1 MLKLNFSLK
10 ESYLTISTNIS
21 LEPDKIYAVV
31 GPSGAGK
38 STFLNLISGFASIS
52 RGTIIWN
59 GQEISNLP
67 PAKRNVS
74 ILFQDNNLF
83 PHLSVWRNL
92 ALAVTHWPKISRDNE
107 EKLKAVMSEVGILGL
122 ENRKPS
128 QLSGGQQSR
137 VALARVLLQKNKILL
152 LDEPFSA
159 LDPLIRRQM
168 QDEFMKIQSVLNKS
182 IVFITTFLFLNLPII
197 IVSPTLRL
205 SLSAILIGLRFS
217 SVEIFNTAISAFLSI
232 PIMFAG

>member
-52 RGTIIWN
+52 SGSIIWN

-67 PAKRNVS
+67 PAKRSVS

-159 LDPLIRRQM
+159 LGPSLKDQMLELIKKISKNKKLLVLMVTHDPADAKKVAFQTLVIK
-168 QDEFMKIQSVLNKS
+168 DKKVYPPLSTEKALD
-182 IVFITTFLFLNLPII
+182 PING
-197 IVSPTLRL
+197 PLADYL
-205 SLSAILIGLRFS
+205 
-217 SVEIFNTAISAFLSI
+217 
-232 PIMFAG
+232 

>member
-21 LEPDKIYAVV
+21 LEPEKIYAVV

-52 RGTIIWN
+52 SGSIIWN
-59 GQEISNLP
+59 EQEISHLP
-67 PAKRNVS
+67 PAKRSVS

-159 LDPLIRRQM
+159 LGPSLKDQMLELIR
-168 QDEFMKIQSVLNKS
+168 KIAKNKKLLVLMVTHEPADAKKVAS
-182 IVFITTFLFLNLPII
+182 Q
-197 IVSPTLRL
+197 TLVVKDKKVHPPL
-205 SLSAILIGLRFS
+205 STEKALDPVNGPLADYL
-217 SVEIFNTAISAFLSI
+217 
-232 PIMFAG
+232 

>member
-21 LEPDKIYAVV
+21 LEPEKIYAVV

-52 RGTIIWN
+52 SGTIKWN
-59 GQEISNLP
+59 GQDISNLP
-67 PAKRNVS
+67 PAKRSVS

-92 ALAVTHWPKISRDNE
+92 ALAVTHWPKISRDHE

-128 QLSGGQQSR
+128 ELSGGQQSR

-159 LDPLIRRQM
+159 LGPSLKDQMLELIKKIAKNKKLLVLMVTHEPADAKKVASQTLVVKDKKVHPPLSTEKALDPVNGPLA
-168 QDEFMKIQSVLNKS
+168 DYL
-182 IVFITTFLFLNLPII
+182 
-197 IVSPTLRL
+197 
-205 SLSAILIGLRFS
+205 
-217 SVEIFNTAISAFLSI
+217 
-232 PIMFAG
+232 

>member
-1 MLKLNFSLK
+1 MERQEMLKLNFSLK

-52 RGTIIWN
+52 SGTIIWN

-67 PAKRNVS
+67 PAKRSVS

-159 LDPLIRRQM
+159 LGPSLKDQMLELIKKIAKNKKLLVLMVTHEPADAKKVASQTLVVKDKKVHPPLITEKAL
-168 QDEFMKIQSVLNKS
+168 D
-182 IVFITTFLFLNLPII
+182 PING
-197 IVSPTLRL
+197 PLADYL
-205 SLSAILIGLRFS
+205 LYQ
-217 SVEIFNTAISAFLSI
+217 
-232 PIMFAG
+232 

>member
-21 LEPDKIYAVV
+21 LEPEKIYAVV

-52 RGTIIWN
+52 SGTIIWN

-67 PAKRNVS
+67 PAKRSVS

-128 QLSGGQQSR
+128 ELSGGQQSR

-159 LDPLIRRQM
+159 LGPSLKDQMLELIKKIAKNKKLLVLMVTHEPADAKKVASQTLVVKDKKVHPPLITEKAL
-168 QDEFMKIQSVLNKS
+168 DPINGPLADYLLNQ
-182 IVFITTFLFLNLPII
+182 
-197 IVSPTLRL
+197 
-205 SLSAILIGLRFS
+205 
-217 SVEIFNTAISAFLSI
+217 
-232 PIMFAG
+232 

>member
-1 MLKLNFSLK
+1 MERQEMLKLNFSLK

-21 LEPDKIYAVV
+21 LEPEKIYAVV

-52 RGTIIWN
+52 SGTITWN
-59 GQEISNLP
+59 GEEISNLP
-67 PAKRNVS
+67 PAKRSVS

-92 ALAVTHWPKISRDNE
+92 ALAVTHWPKISRDHE

-159 LDPLIRRQM
+159 LGPSLKDQMLELIKKIAKNKKLLVLMVTHEPADAKKVASQTLVVKDKKVHPPLITEKAL
-168 QDEFMKIQSVLNKS
+168 DPINGPLADYLLNQ
-182 IVFITTFLFLNLPII
+182 
-197 IVSPTLRL
+197 
-205 SLSAILIGLRFS
+205 
-217 SVEIFNTAISAFLSI
+217 
-232 PIMFAG
+232 

>member
-52 RGTIIWN
+52 SGSIIWN
-59 GQEISNLP
+59 EQEISHLP
-67 PAKRNVS
+67 PAKRSVS

-128 QLSGGQQSR
+128 ELSGGQQSR

-159 LDPLIRRQM
+159 LGPSLKDQMLELTKKIAKNKKLLVLMVTHEPADAKKVASQTLVVKDKKVHPPLSTEKALDPVNGPLA
-168 QDEFMKIQSVLNKS
+168 DYL
-182 IVFITTFLFLNLPII
+182 
-197 IVSPTLRL
+197 
-205 SLSAILIGLRFS
+205 
-217 SVEIFNTAISAFLSI
+217 
-232 PIMFAG
+232 

>member
-1 MLKLNFSLK
+1 MERQEMLKLNFSLK

-21 LEPDKIYAVV
+21 LEPEKIYAVV

-52 RGTIIWN
+52 SGTIIWN

-67 PAKRNVS
+67 PAKRSVS

-159 LDPLIRRQM
+159 LGPSLKEQMLELIKKIAKNKKLLVLMVTHEPADAKKVASQTLVVKDKKVHPPLITEKAL
-168 QDEFMKIQSVLNKS
+168 DPINGPLADYLLNQ
-182 IVFITTFLFLNLPII
+182 
-197 IVSPTLRL
+197 
-205 SLSAILIGLRFS
+205 
-217 SVEIFNTAISAFLSI
+217 
-232 PIMFAG
+232 

>member
-1 MLKLNFSLK
+1 MERQEMLKLNFSLK

-21 LEPDKIYAVV
+21 LEPEKIYAVV

-52 RGTIIWN
+52 SGSIIWN
-59 GQEISNLP
+59 GQEINHLP
-67 PAKRNVS
+67 PAKRSVS

-159 LDPLIRRQM
+159 LGPSLKDQMLELIKKISKNKKLLVLMVTPDPADAKKVASQ
-168 QDEFMKIQSVLNKS
+168 
-182 IVFITTFLFLNLPII
+182 
-197 IVSPTLRL
+197 TLVVKDKKVHPPL
-205 SLSAILIGLRFS
+205 STEKALDPVNGPLADYL
-217 SVEIFNTAISAFLSI
+217 
-232 PIMFAG
+232 

>member
-52 RGTIIWN
+52 SGSIIWN
-59 GQEISNLP
+59 EQEISHLP
-67 PAKRNVS
+67 PAKRSVS

-92 ALAVTHWPKISRDNE
+92 ALAVTHWPKISRDHE

-128 QLSGGQQSR
+128 ELSGGQQSR

-159 LDPLIRRQM
+159 LGPSLKDQMLELIKKIAKNKKLLVLMVTHEPADAKKVASQTLVVKDKKVHPPLITEKAL
-168 QDEFMKIQSVLNKS
+168 DPVNGPLADY
-182 IVFITTFLFLNLPII
+182 L
-197 IVSPTLRL
+197 
-205 SLSAILIGLRFS
+205 
-217 SVEIFNTAISAFLSI
+217 
-232 PIMFAG
+232 

>member
-1 MLKLNFSLK
+1 MERQEMLKLNFSLK

-52 RGTIIWN
+52 SGTITWN
-59 GQEISNLP
+59 GEEISNLP
-67 PAKRNVS
+67 PAKRSVS

-92 ALAVTHWPKISRDNE
+92 ALAVTHWPKISRDHE

-137 VALARVLLQKNKILL
+137 VALARVLLQENKILL

-159 LDPLIRRQM
+159 LGPSLKDQMLELIKKIAKNKKLLVLMVTHEPADAKKVASQTLVVKDKKVHPPLSTEKALDPINGPLADYLLYQ
-168 QDEFMKIQSVLNKS
+168 
-182 IVFITTFLFLNLPII
+182 
-197 IVSPTLRL
+197 
-205 SLSAILIGLRFS
+205 
-217 SVEIFNTAISAFLSI
+217 
-232 PIMFAG
+232 

>member
-1 MLKLNFSLK
+1 MERQEMLKLNFSLK

-21 LEPDKIYAVV
+21 LEPNKIYAVV

-52 RGTIIWN
+52 SGTIMWN
-59 GQEISNLP
+59 GEEISHLP
-67 PAKRNVS
+67 PAKRSVS

-128 QLSGGQQSR
+128 ELSGGQQSR

-159 LDPLIRRQM
+159 LGPSLKDQMLELIKKIAKNKKLLVLMVTHEPADAKKVASQTLVVKDKKVHPPLSTEKALDPVNGPLA
-168 QDEFMKIQSVLNKS
+168 DYL
-182 IVFITTFLFLNLPII
+182 
-197 IVSPTLRL
+197 
-205 SLSAILIGLRFS
+205 
-217 SVEIFNTAISAFLSI
+217 
-232 PIMFAG
+232 

>member
-52 RGTIIWN
+52 SGTIIWN

-67 PAKRNVS
+67 PAKRSVS

-159 LDPLIRRQM
+159 LGPSLKDQMLELIKKIAKNKKLLVLMVPHEPADAKKVASQTLVVKDKKVHPPLITEKAL
-168 QDEFMKIQSVLNKS
+168 DPINGPLADYLLNQ
-182 IVFITTFLFLNLPII
+182 
-197 IVSPTLRL
+197 
-205 SLSAILIGLRFS
+205 
-217 SVEIFNTAISAFLSI
+217 
-232 PIMFAG
+232 

>member
-52 RGTIIWN
+52 SGSIIWN

-67 PAKRNVS
+67 PAKRSVS

-128 QLSGGQQSR
+128 ELSGGQQSR

-159 LDPLIRRQM
+159 LGPSLKDQMLELIKKIAKNKKLLVLMVTHEPADAKKVASQTLVVKDKKVHPPLSTEKALDPVNGPLA
-168 QDEFMKIQSVLNKS
+168 DYL
-182 IVFITTFLFLNLPII
+182 
-197 IVSPTLRL
+197 
-205 SLSAILIGLRFS
+205 
-217 SVEIFNTAISAFLSI
+217 
-232 PIMFAG
+232 

>member
-1 MLKLNFSLK
+1 MLNLNFSLK

-52 RGTIIWN
+52 SGSILWN

-67 PAKRNVS
+67 PAKRSVS

-159 LDPLIRRQM
+159 LGPSLKDQMLELIKKIAKNKKLLVLMVTHEPADAKKVASQTLVVKDKKVHPPLSTEKALDPINGPLA
-168 QDEFMKIQSVLNKS
+168 DYL
-182 IVFITTFLFLNLPII
+182 
-197 IVSPTLRL
+197 
-205 SLSAILIGLRFS
+205 
-217 SVEIFNTAISAFLSI
+217 
-232 PIMFAG
+232 

>member
-1 MLKLNFSLK
+1 MERQEMLKLNFSLK

-52 RGTIIWN
+52 SGTIIWN

-67 PAKRNVS
+67 PAKRSVS

-159 LDPLIRRQM
+159 LGPSLKDQMLELIKKIAKNKKLLVLMVTHEPADAKKVASQTLVVKDKKVHPPLITEEAL
-168 QDEFMKIQSVLNKS
+168 D
-182 IVFITTFLFLNLPII
+182 PING
-197 IVSPTLRL
+197 PLADYL
-205 SLSAILIGLRFS
+205 LYQ
-217 SVEIFNTAISAFLSI
+217 
-232 PIMFAG
+232 

>member
-1 MLKLNFSLK
+1 LERQEMLKLNFSLK

-52 RGTIIWN
+52 SGSIIWN

-67 PAKRNVS
+67 PAKRSVS

-92 ALAVTHWPKISRDNE
+92 ALAVTHWPKISRDHE

-159 LDPLIRRQM
+159 LGPSLKDQMLELIKKIAKNKKLLVLMVTHEPADAKKVASQTLVVKDKKVHPPLITEKAL
-168 QDEFMKIQSVLNKS
+168 D
-182 IVFITTFLFLNLPII
+182 PING
-197 IVSPTLRL
+197 PLADYL
-205 SLSAILIGLRFS
+205 LYQ
-217 SVEIFNTAISAFLSI
+217 
-232 PIMFAG
+232 

>member
-21 LEPDKIYAVV
+21 LEPNKIYAVV

-52 RGTIIWN
+52 SGSIIWN

-159 LDPLIRRQM
+159 LGPSLKDQMLELIKKISKNKKLLVLMVTHDPADAKKVASQTLVIKDKKVHPPLSTEKALDPLNGPLA
-168 QDEFMKIQSVLNKS
+168 DYL
-182 IVFITTFLFLNLPII
+182 
-197 IVSPTLRL
+197 
-205 SLSAILIGLRFS
+205 
-217 SVEIFNTAISAFLSI
+217 
-232 PIMFAG
+232 

>member
-52 RGTIIWN
+52 SGTITWN
-59 GQEISNLP
+59 GEEISNLP
-67 PAKRNVS
+67 PAKRSVS

-92 ALAVTHWPKISRDNE
+92 ALAVTHWPKISRDHE

-137 VALARVLLQKNKILL
+137 VALARVLLQENKILL

-159 LDPLIRRQM
+159 LGPSLKDQMLELIKKIAKNKKLLVLMVTHEPADAKKVASQTLVVKDKKVHPPLITEKAL
-168 QDEFMKIQSVLNKS
+168 D
-182 IVFITTFLFLNLPII
+182 PING
-197 IVSPTLRL
+197 PLADYL
-205 SLSAILIGLRFS
+205 LYQ
-217 SVEIFNTAISAFLSI
+217 
-232 PIMFAG
+232 

>member
-1 MLKLNFSLK
+1 MERQEMLKLNFSLK

-21 LEPDKIYAVV
+21 LEPEKIYAVV

-52 RGTIIWN
+52 SGTIIWN

-67 PAKRNVS
+67 PAKRSVS

-92 ALAVTHWPKISRDNE
+92 ALAVTHWPKISKDNE

-159 LDPLIRRQM
+159 LGPSLKDQMLELIKKIAKNKKLLVLMVTHEPADAKKVASQTLVVKDKKVHPPLITEKAL
-168 QDEFMKIQSVLNKS
+168 DPINGPLADYLLNQ
-182 IVFITTFLFLNLPII
+182 
-197 IVSPTLRL
+197 
-205 SLSAILIGLRFS
+205 
-217 SVEIFNTAISAFLSI
+217 
-232 PIMFAG
+232 

>member
-52 RGTIIWN
+52 SGSIIWN

-67 PAKRNVS
+67 PAKRSVS

-92 ALAVTHWPKISRDNE
+92 ALAVTHWPKISRNNE

-159 LDPLIRRQM
+159 LGPSLKDQMLELIKKIAKNKKLLVLMVPHEPADAKKVASQTLVIKDKKVHPPLSTEKALDPLNGPLA
-168 QDEFMKIQSVLNKS
+168 DYL
-182 IVFITTFLFLNLPII
+182 
-197 IVSPTLRL
+197 
-205 SLSAILIGLRFS
+205 
-217 SVEIFNTAISAFLSI
+217 
-232 PIMFAG
+232 

>member
-52 RGTIIWN
+52 SGSIIWN
-59 GQEISNLP
+59 GKEISNLP

-92 ALAVTHWPKISRDNE
+92 ALAVTHWPKISRNNE

-159 LDPLIRRQM
+159 LGPSLKDQMLELIKKISKNKKLLVLMVTHDPADAKKVASQTLVIKDKKVHPPLSTEKALDPL
-168 QDEFMKIQSVLNKS
+168 NG
-182 IVFITTFLFLNLPII
+182 P
-197 IVSPTLRL
+197 L
-205 SLSAILIGLRFS
+205 SDYL
-217 SVEIFNTAISAFLSI
+217 
-232 PIMFAG
+232 

>member
-52 RGTIIWN
+52 SGSILWN

-67 PAKRNVS
+67 PAKRSVS

-159 LDPLIRRQM
+159 LGPSLKDQMLELIKKIAKNKKLLVLMVTHEPADAKKVASQTLVVKDKKVHPPLSTEKALDPLNGPLA
-168 QDEFMKIQSVLNKS
+168 DYL
-182 IVFITTFLFLNLPII
+182 
-197 IVSPTLRL
+197 
-205 SLSAILIGLRFS
+205 
-217 SVEIFNTAISAFLSI
+217 
-232 PIMFAG
+232 

>member
-21 LEPDKIYAVV
+21 LEPDQIYAVV

-52 RGTIIWN
+52 SGTIIWN

-67 PAKRNVS
+67 PAKRSVS

-92 ALAVTHWPKISRDNE
+92 ALAVTHWPKISRDHE

-159 LDPLIRRQM
+159 LGPSLKDQMLELIKKIAKNKKLLVLMVTHEPADAKKVASQTLVVKDKKVHPPLITEKAL
-168 QDEFMKIQSVLNKS
+168 DPINGPLADYLLNQ
-182 IVFITTFLFLNLPII
+182 
-197 IVSPTLRL
+197 
-205 SLSAILIGLRFS
+205 
-217 SVEIFNTAISAFLSI
+217 
-232 PIMFAG
+232 

>member
-52 RGTIIWN
+52 SGSIIWN
-59 GQEISNLP
+59 EQEISHLP
-67 PAKRNVS
+67 PAKRSVS

-92 ALAVTHWPKISRDNE
+92 ALAVTHWPKISRDHE

-159 LDPLIRRQM
+159 LGPSLKDQMLELIKKIAKNKKLLVLMVTHEPADAKKVASQTLVVKDKKVHPPLSTEKALDPVNGPLA
-168 QDEFMKIQSVLNKS
+168 DYL
-182 IVFITTFLFLNLPII
+182 
-197 IVSPTLRL
+197 
-205 SLSAILIGLRFS
+205 
-217 SVEIFNTAISAFLSI
+217 
-232 PIMFAG
+232 

>member
-1 MLKLNFSLK
+1 MLNLNFSLK

-52 RGTIIWN
+52 SGSIVWN
-59 GQEISNLP
+59 GKEISNLP
-67 PAKRNVS
+67 PAKRSVS

-92 ALAVTHWPKISRDNE
+92 ALAVTHWPKISRNNE

-122 ENRKPS
+122 ESRKPS

-159 LDPLIRRQM
+159 LGPSLKDQMLELIKKISKNKKLLVLMVTHDPADAKKVASQTLVIKDKKIYPPLSTEKALDPLNGPLA
-168 QDEFMKIQSVLNKS
+168 DYL
-182 IVFITTFLFLNLPII
+182 
-197 IVSPTLRL
+197 
-205 SLSAILIGLRFS
+205 
-217 SVEIFNTAISAFLSI
+217 
-232 PIMFAG
+232 

>member
-21 LEPDKIYAVV
+21 LEADKIYAVV

-52 RGTIIWN
+52 SGTIIWN

-67 PAKRNVS
+67 PAKRSVS

-159 LDPLIRRQM
+159 LGPSLKDQMLELIKKIAKNKKLLVLMVTHEPADAKKVASQTLVVKDKKVHPPLTTEKALDPINGPLA
-168 QDEFMKIQSVLNKS
+168 DYL
-182 IVFITTFLFLNLPII
+182 
-197 IVSPTLRL
+197 
-205 SLSAILIGLRFS
+205 
-217 SVEIFNTAISAFLSI
+217 
-232 PIMFAG
+232 

>member
-21 LEPDKIYAVV
+21 LEPEKIYAVV

-52 RGTIIWN
+52 SGSIIWN
-59 GQEISNLP
+59 EQEISHLP
-67 PAKRNVS
+67 PAKRSVS

-107 EKLKAVMSEVGILGL
+107 EKLKAVMSEVEILGL

-128 QLSGGQQSR
+128 ELSGGQQSR

-159 LDPLIRRQM
+159 LGPSLKDQMLELIKKIAKNKKLLVLMVTHEPADAKKVASQTLVVKDKKVHPPLSTENALDPVNGPLA
-168 QDEFMKIQSVLNKS
+168 DYL
-182 IVFITTFLFLNLPII
+182 
-197 IVSPTLRL
+197 
-205 SLSAILIGLRFS
+205 
-217 SVEIFNTAISAFLSI
+217 
-232 PIMFAG
+232 

>member
-52 RGTIIWN
+52 SGSIIWN

-67 PAKRNVS
+67 PAKRSVS

-159 LDPLIRRQM
+159 LGPSLKDQMLELIKKIAKNKKLLVLMVTHEPADAKKVASQTLVVKNKKVHPPLSTEKALDPINGPLA
-168 QDEFMKIQSVLNKS
+168 DYLLNQ
-182 IVFITTFLFLNLPII
+182 
-197 IVSPTLRL
+197 
-205 SLSAILIGLRFS
+205 
-217 SVEIFNTAISAFLSI
+217 
-232 PIMFAG
+232 

>member
-1 MLKLNFSLK
+1 MERQEMLKLNFSLK

-52 RGTIIWN
+52 SGSIIWN
-59 GQEISNLP
+59 GKEISNLP

-92 ALAVTHWPKISRDNE
+92 ALAVTHWPKISRNNE

-159 LDPLIRRQM
+159 LGPSLKDQMLELIKKISKNKKLLVLMVTHDPADAKKVASQTLVIK
-168 QDEFMKIQSVLNKS
+168 DKKVYPPLSTEKALD
-182 IVFITTFLFLNLPII
+182 PING
-197 IVSPTLRL
+197 PLADYL
-205 SLSAILIGLRFS
+205 
-217 SVEIFNTAISAFLSI
+217 
-232 PIMFAG
+232 

>member
-21 LEPDKIYAVV
+21 LETEKIYAVV

-52 RGTIIWN
+52 SGSIIWN
-59 GQEISNLP
+59 EQEISHLP
-67 PAKRNVS
+67 PAKRSVS

-107 EKLKAVMSEVGILGL
+107 EKIKAVMSEVGILGL

-128 QLSGGQQSR
+128 ELSGGQQSR

-159 LDPLIRRQM
+159 LGPSLKDQMLELIKKIAKNKNLLVLMVTHEPADAKKVASQTLVVKDKKVHPPLSTEKALDPVNGPLA
-168 QDEFMKIQSVLNKS
+168 DYL
-182 IVFITTFLFLNLPII
+182 
-197 IVSPTLRL
+197 
-205 SLSAILIGLRFS
+205 
-217 SVEIFNTAISAFLSI
+217 
-232 PIMFAG
+232 

>member
-52 RGTIIWN
+52 SGSIIWN

-67 PAKRNVS
+67 PAKRSVS

-159 LDPLIRRQM
+159 LGPSLKDQMLELIKKIAKNKKLLVLMVTHEPADAKKVASQTLVVKDKKVHPPLSTEKALDPINGPLA
-168 QDEFMKIQSVLNKS
+168 DYLLNQ
-182 IVFITTFLFLNLPII
+182 
-197 IVSPTLRL
+197 
-205 SLSAILIGLRFS
+205 
-217 SVEIFNTAISAFLSI
+217 
-232 PIMFAG
+232 

>member
-1 MLKLNFSLK
+1 MERQEMLKLNFSLK

-21 LEPDKIYAVV
+21 LEPNKIYAVV

-52 RGTIIWN
+52 SGSIIWN

-92 ALAVTHWPKISRDNE
+92 ALAVTNWPKISRNNE

-159 LDPLIRRQM
+159 LGPSLKDQMLELIKKISKNKKLLVLMVTHDPADAKKVASQTLVIKDKKVYPPLSTEKALDPLNGPLA
-168 QDEFMKIQSVLNKS
+168 DYL
-182 IVFITTFLFLNLPII
+182 
-197 IVSPTLRL
+197 
-205 SLSAILIGLRFS
+205 
-217 SVEIFNTAISAFLSI
+217 
-232 PIMFAG
+232 